1 MKELNQK
8 QIRSIQI
15 EILKKTAEF
24 CEKNKISYFL
34 CGGTL
39 LGAVRHQ
46 GYIPWD
52 DDIDLM
58 MIRSDFERFKKEFEI
73 PGYSLNDFESKG
85 KDFTVPFVKI
95 QKDGTLLQESKIPGM
110 KTGINIDIFPIDGFP
125 NDSEE
130 RKLHLN
136 KLAKLIE
143 TIKLNNQIFSYQKYP
158 VFWKSLLISLLF
170 VFRKIIAGFSSTL
183 RSCEQLDRLAKKYD
197 FKTADLA
204 GIAVWGYGS
213 KEVCPKEVFIEQIEL
228 KFEDR
233 MYAAPKD
240 YHTYLSL
247 VYGDY
252 MELPPMEERKRNHP
266 YNAYLIS

>member
-24 CEKNKISYFL
+24 CERNKISYFL

-125 NDSEE
+125 NDLEE
-130 RKLHLN
+130 RRLHLK

-143 TIKLNNQIFSYQKYP
+143 TIKLNNQIFSYQQYP

-183 RSCEQLDRLAKKYD
+183 KSCEQLDRLANKYD
-197 FKTADLA
+197 FDTADLA
-204 GIAVWGYGS
+204 GIAVWGYGQR
-213 KEVCPKEVFIEQIEL
+213 EVCPKEVFTEQIEL
-228 KFEDR
+228 KFEDQ

-240 YHTYLSL
+240 YHTYLTNL
-247 VYGDY
+247 YDDY
-252 MELPPMEERKRNHP
+252 MKFPPEAERKSHHHLKGFVEN
-266 YNAYLIS
+266 